1 MIIGEISRHAEM
13 RCTQFW
19 CGGVAGH
26 EYSRRL
32 SRTHASHLA
41 HERTALLS
49 AERALRGAAPL
60 SDRLSRQLYPAHFG
74 TMHLKSLLAVT
85 VAAVTVAA
93 APLDLPHAAA
103 DDPELQSWKEWA
115 KRVEAGAQ
123 QPDGW
128 WLKTC
133 AGWSALMLCGA
144 VFGAGI
150 DEPTARAEDVGLL
163 FGLAAES
170 VVVRQLSRRPTG
182 LICSTLA

>member
-1 MIIGEISRHAEM
+1 
-13 RCTQFW
+13 
-19 CGGVAGH
+19 
-26 EYSRRL
+26 
-32 SRTHASHLA
+32 
-41 HERTALLS
+41 
-49 AERALRGAAPL
+49 
-60 SDRLSRQLYPAHFG
+60 
-74 TMHLKSLLAVT
+74 MHLKSLLAVT

-163 FGLAAES
+163 FGSAAES